1 MGLKSLS
8 MNNHGVVS
16 RPESAYFLKQGFD
29 QLANLL
35 ALTLGPTKGS
45 IVNFSNTKERP
56 EMLSDAA
63 TIARR
68 IIQIPDRRQDV
79 GAMLLR
85 QLVWQMHQQV
95 GDGGAI
101 TAVIAKQTLDEATRM
116 VAAGGIAPL
125 VQNGIKKASEQ
136 AVAAIKDMSKPAN
149 NEMALAAVAEAVTGH
164 QKLSWILGEMFDIL
178 GKYAFITVEKYMASY
193 LERIYLEGGRWAGKL
208 ISPYLV
214 TATATQKAIQQDCYV
229 ALYAGD
235 LNESDEVGPLLSLIH
250 QQKKRNLFLIAF
262 NISGE
267 ALNTL
272 VSAHQNKKNN
282 LSIVAGTLNLGG
294 QGGLRELE
302 DLAILTGATV
312 LGDELGRPLST
323 IKANELGR
331 VKRAEADKENLYAI
345 QGGGDPK
352 RIREEILSL
361 QTLLDNTMPD
371 DEDIDLMH
379 QRLARLSGSVGIL
392 QVGAISK
399 TERDVLAQK
408 AEHAIQA
415 LSATLMEGYVPGG
428 GVAYLHAAD
437 AIDLDSASN
446 PDERMGMLA
455 LKRALKAPFIQ
466 LLKNAGISAPEVKMA
481 DVMEMDDGTVYHIIE
496 EGFVPAIE
504 AGIVDATKM
513 TRMALETAVSGAV
526 MALSVDVTIL
536 KKKPRTNK
544 DYTP

>member
-1 MGLKSLS
+1 

-16 RPESAYFLKQGFD
+16 QPDSAYFLRLGFN
-29 QLANLL
+29 QLADVL

-45 IVNFSNTKERP
+45 VLNFSTRNERP
-56 EMLSDAA
+56 EMLNDAA

-101 TAVIAKQTLDEATRM
+101 TAVIAKHTLDEATRM

-125 VQNGIKKASEQ
+125 IQNGIKKASAQ
-136 AVAAIKDMSKPAN
+136 AVDAIKAMSQPAD

-178 GKYAFITVEKYMASY
+178 GKYAFITVEKYMSSY
-193 LERIYLEGGRWAGKL
+193 LERIYLEGGRWSGKL
-208 ISPYLV
+208 ISPYLI
-214 TATATQKAIQQDCYV
+214 TAPATQKAIQQDCYV
-229 ALYAGD
+229 ALFAGKLHEHED
-235 LNESDEVGPLLSLIH
+235 VAPLLSIIH
-250 QQKKRNLFLIAF
+250 QQKTKNLYLLAYDIT
-262 NISGE
+262 SD
-267 ALNTL
+267 ALNAL
-272 VSAHQNKKNN
+272 VSAHQHQKNGIN
-282 LSIVAGTLNLGG
+282 IVAGTLNIGG
-294 QGGLRELE
+294 QQGVRELE

-312 LGDELGRPLST
+312 LGDDLGRPLSS
-323 IKANELGR
+323 IKASELGR

-352 RIREEILSL
+352 RIREEIQSL
-361 QTLLDNTMPD
+361 QTLLDHTPPD
-371 DEDIDLMH
+371 DEDIGIIH
-379 QRLARLSGSVGIL
+379 QRLARFSGSVGIL
-392 QVGAISK
+392 QVGAISQ
-399 TERDVLAQK
+399 TERDVLEQK
-408 AEHAIQA
+408 AKHATRA

-428 GVAYLHAAD
+428 GVAYLHAAK
-437 AIDLDSASN
+437 AIDLDSAEN
-446 PDERMGMLA
+446 DDERMGMLA
-455 LKRALKAPFIQ
+455 LKNALSAPFIQ
-466 LLKNAGISAPEVKMA
+466 LLTNAGIYAPEVKMA
-481 DVMEMDDGTVYHIIE
+481 DVMAKGNGTVYHIIE
-496 EGFVPAIE
+496 EDFVSAVD

-526 MALSVDVTIL
+526 MALSVDVTVL